1 MHAHNLNR
9 DQRRDYVR
17 HRAAGRSLVLA
28 VFGAASLAL
37 SASGAVAG
45 SVEKASYGATKDGE
59 QVDIYTMKNDNGM
72 VVKFLSY
79 GGIITEMDV
88 PDRSGQNGDA
98 VLGFNN
104 LADYE
109 TKSPY
114 FGAIIGRY
122 ANRIGGAKFTLDGV
136 EYKLPANDGP
146 NSLHGGD
153 KGFDK
158 RVWTVKPVQAGDGSA
173 AAELTYVSKDGEEG
187 YPGNLTVHVT
197 YTLTNANEFRM
208 DYEATT
214 DKPTVINLTNHAYF
228 NLAGNGS
235 GSIEGQLMM
244 INADR
249 YTPIDS
255 TLIPTGELAP
265 VAGTPF
271 DFRYATPIG
280 ARIRS
285 GNEQLVYARG
295 YDHNFV
301 LNRTG
306 NGLEL
311 AARAYDPETGR
322 ILEVLTTEPGIQ
334 FYTGNFL
341 DSTLLGSAGK
351 QYRQTDAFTLETQHF
366 PDSPNKPNFPS
377 TVLRPG
383 ETFKSTTVYK
393 FLTDT
398 PS

>member
-1 MHAHNLNR
+1 MHTHSLNHN
-9 DQRRDYVR
+9 QRRDHVR
-17 HRAAGRSLVLA
+17 RRAAGRSLVLA
-28 VFGAASLAL
+28 VFGAASFAL

-45 SVEKASYGATKDGE
+45 SVEKASYGTTKDGE

-72 VVKFLSY
+72 IVKFLSY

-158 RVWTVKPVQAGDGSA
+158 RVWAVKPVQAGAGSA

-249 YTPIDS
+249 YTPINS

-285 GNEQLVYARG
+285 GDEQLVYARG

>member
-1 MHAHNLNR
+1 MHTHSLNHN
-9 DQRRDYVR
+9 QRRDHVR
-17 HRAAGRSLVLA
+17 RRAAGRSLVLA
-28 VFGAASLAL
+28 VFGAASFAL

-45 SVEKASYGATKDGE
+45 SVEKASYGTTKDGE

-72 VVKFLSY
+72 IVKFLSY

-158 RVWTVKPVQAGDGSA
+158 RVWAVKPVQAGAGSA

-285 GNEQLVYARG
+285 GDEQLVYARG

-366 PDSPNKPNFPS
+366 PNSPNKPNFPS